1 MNKFALALSIFLML
15 LSLPVVISC
24 SEQNTSNNT
33 NNSSNTTDAYEFPV
47 RPGMSE
53 WAAFTSHTEMVE
65 ACQIPE
71 SILRDIS
78 TAGLVET
85 VLNYPLAI
93 DIWAFSSTQT
103 GFGAIIYE
111 FNGIR
116 ELLSREDAATELIE
130 KYCSLDITIVNEEW
144 EPLARSEF
152 VLGTVAYIEI
162 ILAQDEIISKM
173 TDDEKRDLIAEALV
187 KSAQKSQHSDVYG
200 AIEQMYT
207 TWIIARVLYQENY
220 APFMQKVEESE
231 DLQYFLDGG
240 TSICFDVSDEII
252 SAAQEFLSQVQ

>member
-1 MNKFALALSIFLML
+1 MKKHAIALSILLVL
-15 LSLPVVISC
+15 LSLPVIISC
-24 SEQNTSNNT
+24 SEQTTFNNTSNA
-33 NNSSNTTDAYEFPV
+33 TDVYEFSV
-47 RPGMSE
+47 RPGMPE
-53 WAAFTSHTEMVE
+53 WASFTSHTEMVE

-71 SILRDIS
+71 SILQDMS

-93 DIWAFSSTQT
+93 DIWAFGSTQT

-116 ELLSREDAATELIE
+116 ELLSREDAATELIK
-130 KYCSLDITIVNEEW
+130 KYCSLDITIVNESW
-144 EPLARSEF
+144 ALGSIAEF
-152 VLGTVAYIEI
+152 TLGKVAFIEI

-173 TDDEKRDLIAEALV
+173 TEGEKRELIAEALA
-187 KSAQKSQHSDVYG
+187 KYDQKGQHSDVYG
-200 AIEQMYT
+200 AIDQMYT
-207 TWIIARVLYQENY
+207 MWIMARVLYQENY

-231 DLQYFLDGG
+231 ELQYFIDGG

-252 SAAQEFLSQVQ
+252 SAAQEFLSQAQ